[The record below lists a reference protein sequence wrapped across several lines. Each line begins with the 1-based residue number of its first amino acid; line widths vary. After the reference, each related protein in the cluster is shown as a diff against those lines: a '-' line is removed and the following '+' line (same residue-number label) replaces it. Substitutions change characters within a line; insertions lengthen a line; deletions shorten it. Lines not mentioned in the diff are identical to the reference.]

1 MLWQPQ
7 RRTRTR
13 GTTKVRAHFSS
24 GRRWMLRNAG
34 DCWLSSIGWTQG
46 RNRANEDPSMR
57 IAQLS
62 RNGIGRVV
70 EQVPTLQR
78 LHEEEVQRGD
88 VEADR
93 QWSHLPLAQ

>member
-1 MLWQPQ
+1 
-7 RRTRTR
+7 
-13 GTTKVRAHFSS
+13 
-24 GRRWMLRNAG
+24 
-34 DCWLSSIGWTQG
+34 
-46 RNRANEDPSMR
+46 MR